1 MIARNEYYL
10 VIRVTV
16 ELISAIDDHKE
27 ILGVAEI
34 YNDAT
39 GDATKGNYGYAFSK
53 RNSPEVVWKRGRIEN
68 FPRKRLLAW
77 DLLYRCLKDAVSE
90 RNK

>member
-1 MIARNEYYL
+1 

-16 ELISAIDDHKE
+16 ELFSAIDGHHE
-27 ILGVAEI
+27 VLGVAEI
-34 YNDAT
+34 YNDASGT
-39 GDATKGNYGYAFSK
+39 PNLGNYEYILSPRNVPNKTWKKGN
-53 RNSPEVVWKRGRIEN
+53 IEG